1 MNVDGDRLYLDSAKH
16 LTNQSLF
23 QEECVKQ
30 LRFNPPTLK
39 TNDWKKLTNILLE
52 NAEITEPAE
61 GTGTK
66 DILRNYLEDYCVNR
80 VQKDDFED
88 LKNGG
93 TFTKEGSHHFVFD
106 NFFHNYL
113 SRKHWKVPYQ
123 RTSQMLKDDFNCTT
137 KRVGKHK
144 LSVFVINRFDKW
156 VETHKPK
163 IKKDNY

>member
-52 NAEITEPAE
+52 NAEVTEPAE

-80 VQKDDFED
+80 IQKDDYED

-93 TFTKEGSHHFVFD
+93 TYTKKVIITLCLITFFTTIYQENIGRCHIKEHH
-106 NFFHNYL
+106 
-113 SRKHWKVPYQ
+113 K
-123 RTSQMLKDDFNCTT
+123 C
-137 KRVGKHK
+137 
-144 LSVFVINRFDKW
+144 
-156 VETHKPK
+156 
-163 IKKDNY
+163 